1 MSIFDALKKDH
12 DQIRE
17 MITQIEE
24 RLGSGNIGDLFGE
37 FKTTVLIHSRAEEDS
52 FYSELE
58 EFEESESR
66 VEQSI
71 EEHQEIELMLGE
83 LDADE
88 AAAPEWRDTFSQIKA
103 DLLEHIHTEE
113 TELFRQAASL
123 LAEDDLERL
132 ANSFMA
138 ERERLL
144 QQEARVGDTAKK
156 RA

>member
-12 DQIRE
+12 DQIKG
-17 MITQIEE
+17 MIIQIEE
-24 RLGSGNIGDLFGE
+24 KMGIGDIENLFEE
-37 FKTTVLIHSRAEEDS
+37 FKATVLIHSRAEEDS

-58 EFEESESR
+58 E
-66 VEQSI
+66 
-71 EEHQEIELMLGE
+71 HQEVELMLGE
-83 LDADE
+83 LDPGD
-88 AAAPEWRDTFSQIKA
+88 AAAQEWRDTFSQIKA

-138 ERERLL
+138 ERERLF
-144 QQEARVGDTAKK
+144 QQEARDGGTAKK